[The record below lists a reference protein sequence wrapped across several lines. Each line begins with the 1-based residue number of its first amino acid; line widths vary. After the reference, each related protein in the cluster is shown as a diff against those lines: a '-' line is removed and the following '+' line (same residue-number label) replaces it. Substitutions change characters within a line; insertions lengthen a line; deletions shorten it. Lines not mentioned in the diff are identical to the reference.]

1 MFNTNYGYNLPQQR
15 LMNYEQQY
23 LQPQMQPQMQMQQ
36 PYFKMIAVTNEQE
49 ANATPVDIMNG
60 TPTFF
65 YNKSSNEIYMKQSL
79 PNGTAN
85 FVKFG
90 LLRQAD
96 LKENTSNNIN
106 LYDDKLN
113 VINDKLDTLLATV
126 PQKTD
131 QVSNQVSEQVNSRGN
146 KNAK

>member
-1 MFNTNYGYNLPQQR
+1 MFNANYGYNLPQQR

-23 LQPQMQPQMQMQQ
+23 IQPQMQMQQ

-65 YNKSSNEIYMKQSL
+65 YNKSSNEIYMKQSQ

-96 LKENTSNNIN
+96 LRENTSNNTN

-113 VINDKLDTLLATV
+113 AINDKLDTLLATV

-131 QVSNQVSEQVNSRGN
+131 QVSDQVSEQVNSRGN
-146 KNAK
+146 KNVK

>member
-1 MFNTNYGYNLPQQR
+1 MFNSNYGYNLPQQR
-15 LMNYEQQY
+15 LINYEQQY
-23 LQPQMQPQMQMQQ
+23 VQPNQQYQMSMQQ

-65 YNKSSNEIYMKQSL
+65 YNKSSNEVYMKQSM

-90 LLRQAD
+90 LLKQAD
-96 LKENTSNNIN
+96 LKENTSKSIEI
-106 LYDDKLN
+106 YDDKLN
-113 VINDKLDTLLATV
+113 AINGKLDTLLATV
-126 PQKTD
+126 PKLNEQT
-131 QVSNQVSEQVNSRGN
+131 SEQINSRGN

>member
-23 LQPQMQPQMQMQQ
+23 IQPHQQMQMPMQQ
-36 PYFKMIAVTNEQE
+36 TYFKMIAVTNEQE

-96 LKENTSNNIN
+96 LRENTSSNAN

-113 VINDKLDTLLATV
+113 AINDKLDTLLATV
-126 PQKTD
+126 PQNSTTVKETVD
-131 QVSNQVSEQVNSRGN
+131 GNSRGN
-146 KNAK
+146 KNVK